1 MFKYFTS
8 MFCFLFNV
16 NLHKLNQVFK
26 KLGEF
31 RELKKFKEIIEF
43 RVFKE
48 FRELKQFK
56 EVIMS
61 SGS

>member
-31 RELKKFKEIIEF
+31 RE
-43 RVFKE
+43 FKE